1 MCKWLFKEKNIR
13 LKFIHVSTDEV
24 FGDLDKS
31 KKKFNEKSN
40 YSPSSPYSSSKAA
53 SDLLVKAWQRTY
65 NFPAI
70 ITNCSNN
77 YGPRQ
82 NFEKLIPTVIFSA
95 LNKKK
100 IPIYGSGKQIR
111 EWIHVTDHVKALI
124 KISKKAKFPN
134 QYVIGSNNRLSNYN
148 LSIKIC
154 RILDD
159 LCPTSFRYEKLIQFV
174 KDRPGQIVFF
184 RLKKI
189 YRELM
194 EPKRWFF
201 TWLKKTISWYVQRI
215 KT

>member
-1 MCKWLFKEKNIR
+1 MFLLMKYSVTLT
-13 LKFIHVSTDEV
+13 SQ
-24 FGDLDKS
+24 
-31 KKKFNEKSN
+31 KKFNEKSN
-40 YSPSSPYSSSKAA
+40 TTQFIFSSK
-53 SDLLVKAWQRTY
+53 LPLIFQLKQRTY

-174 KDRPGQIVFF
+174 KDRPGHDFAYS
-184 RLKKI
+184 LDSKKI
-189 YRELM
+189 
-194 EPKRWFF
+194 
-201 TWLKKTISWYVQRI
+201 
-215 KT
+215 